1 VILTKTKTKMPK
13 QKQKH
18 EFAHQPVLFQEV
30 IDCLK
35 PQAGESYLDL
45 TAGFGGHSQAILEM
59 TKAPSETVLVDRDSA
74 AVTALSSKFKSS
86 GAEVIHSDYLTALQR
101 LNHQH
106 RQFDMI
112 LADLGVSSP
121 QFDEDERGFS
131 FSRPGPLDMRMDRR
145 QDSTADH
152 LVNSLSEAELAQLLT
167 EYGEEPRAR
176 AIARAIVA
184 SRPIKDTAQLANI
197 IVKASGWRGRH
208 KKINPATKSF
218 QALRIAVNDELTQLK
233 QSLPLIL
240 DVLAP
245 GGRVAI
251 ISFHSLEDRY
261 VKQFLREHG
270 GNTYDSPLTVLT
282 KKPLTASQD
291 EIASNPRSRSAKLR
305 AAAKIKT

>member
-1 VILTKTKTKMPK
+1 LTKTKTKMPK
-13 QKQKH
+13 QKQKS

-30 IDCLK
+30 INCLQ
-35 PQAGESYLDL
+35 PQAGDRFLDL

-59 TKAPSETVLVDRDSA
+59 TKAPGETVLVDRDS
-74 AVTALSSKFKSS
+74 TAITFLSSKFASS
-86 GAEVIHSDYLTALQR
+86 GVEIIHSDFLTALRR

-106 RQFDMI
+106 RQFDLI

-145 QDSTADH
+145 QDSTAEH
-152 LVNSLSEAELAQLLT
+152 LVNSLSEAELANLLT
-167 EYGEEPRAR
+167 KYGEEPRAR

-184 SRPIKDTAQLANI
+184 NRPIKNTSDLADV

-208 KKINPATKSF
+208 KKINPATQSF
-218 QALRIAVNDELTQLK
+218 QALRIAVNDELSQLR

-240 DVLAP
+240 NALTP
-245 GGRVAI
+245 GGRLAI
-251 ISFHSLEDRY
+251 ISFHSLEDRI
-261 VKQFLREHG
+261 VKQFLQEQG
-270 GNTYDSPLTVLT
+270 GNTYGSQLTILT
-282 KKPLTASQD
+282 KKPLTAAHH

-305 AAAKIKT
+305 AAAKINT